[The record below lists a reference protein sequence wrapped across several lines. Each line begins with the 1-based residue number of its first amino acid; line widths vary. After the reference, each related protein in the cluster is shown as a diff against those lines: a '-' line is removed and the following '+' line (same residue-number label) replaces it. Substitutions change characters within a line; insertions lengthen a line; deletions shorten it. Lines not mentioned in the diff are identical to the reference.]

1 MLCFELRGWRQ
12 RHISIWMKRA
22 RRLKALRVWAHR
34 VNNTAT
40 ILLLFIC
47 FSLQWTD
54 YCSTRMMMADVN
66 GNSKIMNAELEVK
79 KLQEL
84 VRKLERQN
92 EQLRTRANAANNC
105 TSSARLGPDTGNYC
119 LSPSYTPSFGLSDEL
134 YPYFHPQSVTC
145 ADEDD
150 ATVLDEVEILDLHVV
165 LPIDGESDY
174 SWYWCCI
181 ICMLKRIWF
190 SIFSVACSLSSL
202 KFSSHEMSP

>member
-1 MLCFELRGWRQ
+1 MDG
-12 RHISIWMKRA
+12 
-22 RRLKALRVWAHR
+22 
-34 VNNTAT
+34 
-40 ILLLFIC
+40 LLFNPQMIP
-47 FSLQWTD
+47 
-54 YCSTRMMMADVN
+54 DVN

-105 TSSARLGPDTGNYC
+105 SSSARLGPDTGNYC
-119 LSPSYTPSFGLSDEL
+119 LSPSYTPAFGLSDEH
-134 YPYFHPQSVTC
+134 YPYFLPQSVTG

-174 SWYWCCI
+174 SWYRCCI
-181 ICMLKRIWF
+181 IC
-190 SIFSVACSLSSL
+190 SVNNGVILA
-202 KFSSHEMSP
+202 